1 MNKGLSKITI
11 DAPVSVFIG
20 ISYRRARDFTPN
32 AHVVKLFSHS
42 SQAAFNIA
50 KRFAIS
56 QLSKSHT
63 HELIKAC
70 KRANAV
76 IAVVAINASTKFFN
90 RQGIH
95 DLRKYGLSIVH

>member
-1 MNKGLSKITI
+1 MNKDLSKITI
-11 DAPVSVFIG
+11 DAPISIFIG
-20 ISYRRARDFTPN
+20 VCYRAARYFTPN

-42 SQAAFNIA
+42 TQAAFNIA

-76 IAVVAINASTKFFN
+76 ITAISVDTLTKLVFGQKVHN
-90 RQGIH
+90 
-95 DLRKYGLSIVH
+95 LRED